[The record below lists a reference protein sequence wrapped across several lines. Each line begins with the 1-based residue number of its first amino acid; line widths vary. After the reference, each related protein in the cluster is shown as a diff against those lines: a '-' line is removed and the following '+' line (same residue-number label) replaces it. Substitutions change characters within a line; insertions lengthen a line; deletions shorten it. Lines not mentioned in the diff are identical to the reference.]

1 MHGFHA
7 RDGSGPRVKK
17 LMLEGCVQEGI
28 ELRRASGYRQLPIA
42 WETSF
47 KLGLK
52 LSYSD
57 NGTKGEILLAIDLHL
72 ISDESQDCHSAGAYC
87 YA

>member
-1 MHGFHA
+1 MGNLIQT
-7 RDGSGPRVKK
+7 GS
-17 LMLEGCVQEGI
+17 E
-28 ELRRASGYRQLPIA
+28 
-42 WETSF
+42 
-47 KLGLK
+47 